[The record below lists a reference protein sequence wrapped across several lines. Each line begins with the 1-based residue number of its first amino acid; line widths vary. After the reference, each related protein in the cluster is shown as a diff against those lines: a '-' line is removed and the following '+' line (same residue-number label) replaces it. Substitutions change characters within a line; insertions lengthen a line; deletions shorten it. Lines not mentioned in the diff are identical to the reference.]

1 MLSTTYIYTII
12 LLLAFSLPQSN
23 APQKWKETVRNG
35 KLIKIRM
42 PMNAE
47 SNTISLRRCI
57 DLEGLW
63 ILREVFQENIT
74 RKNMASEFYSST
86 Q

>member
-23 APQKWKETVRNG
+23 ALQKWREMVRNG